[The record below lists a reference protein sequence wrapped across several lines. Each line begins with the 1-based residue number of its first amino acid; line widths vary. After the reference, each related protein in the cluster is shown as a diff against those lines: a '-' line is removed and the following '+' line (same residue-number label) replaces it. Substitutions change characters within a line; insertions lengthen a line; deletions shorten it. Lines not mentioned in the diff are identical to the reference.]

1 MKDHT
6 AYIPLLAKHPQLL
19 LHAKK
24 LEVKELRSFLWK
36 KILRKLGLNY
46 ADTIEVSA
54 YYSSAEFLTALESVL
69 GDLFPQVYK
78 VAVEEMPHK
87 MIFVCEP
94 SDGDDII
101 VAASWFAD
109 KPDPAS

>member
-1 MKDHT
+1 
-6 AYIPLLAKHPQLL
+6 
-19 LHAKK
+19 
-24 LEVKELRSFLWK
+24 
-36 KILRKLGLNY
+36 
-46 ADTIEVSA
+46 
-54 YYSSAEFLTALESVL
+54 
-69 GDLFPQVYK
+69 
-78 VAVEEMPHK
+78 VEEMPHK

>member
-1 MKDHT
+1 MKD
-6 AYIPLLAKHPQLL
+6 YISLLATHPKLL
-19 LHAKK
+19 AHAKK
-24 LEVKELRSFLWK
+24 LEVKQLQSFLWR
-36 KILRKLGLNY
+36 KILPLYALDY

-54 YYSSAEFLTALESVL
+54 YYSNAEFLTALESVL